1 MNADQLRLFIN
12 GAFASEASAQKI
24 MKALSPSLSRMLRG
38 VREQIELLPDDSLR
52 RQMDWK
58 DIQKV
63 LDASVEP
70 YAQEL
75 NRLLKEELPVSGAKA
90 TEETIENLKSVGVPI
105 TAGEAE
111 ALSPMNVMADST
123 RDFFESTKIGNQ
135 NLTKIF
141 STASGAS
148 PFTKSTLNTINQIV
162 TGGIIEGLSTAEIAR
177 KIAPDL
183 TGSRNQKLTS
193 EAAHRLTGQAQTV
206 ARTAIQDYN
215 RQAKEAVWNANADAL
230 KRLGLKYEFVA
241 ALDSRTCPTC
251 APLDGEEK
259 DSRDDFPKTPVHPN
273 CRCQVILI
281 DPDDKGKVRYGQQAL
296 TKKELAD
303 VKGGEGVYKTQ
314 KKVKGE
320 MMGRQ
325 NIEIGT
331 KGPKNNPQSPR
342 YADFLNKSNQTTQEM
357 FFGGGNAGAVR
368 AERFR
373 QMIKR
378 GKSPQKALEEL
389 TKVKEGTRS
398 FVKAKPLETV
408 TQKPAVRK
416 KAVTPKPVE
425 GFTNKPKTDYKAAV
439 KEGEEIIGTQLKETD
454 KVVGK
459 YRKITD
465 EIDDLKRQRFQIS
478 RSDIQLDLIGNKEYK
493 KLEGRARIDYVSN
506 IINKKRAAIG
516 DKIKGLE
523 GQIASIE
530 KTSLG
535 EMKNLRSQLLKTDL
549 SNAEIKKTVDAIKMT
564 GSNAANR
571 AVVREQVEEFARIFN
586 GGGLLAKGKE
596 HITEIKLIKG
606 RASNGKGRMTTN
618 IDDSYKKRKGS
629 AKATTFHEITHS
641 LEHQRPELLQQAVA
655 FRDSRVTSQR
665 TVKISTLKGGFGQQQ
680 QVLPDEFHHP
690 YTGRPY
696 RTVVGKDGRR
706 NVYEDRSTEILT
718 MGTQMFATP
727 EMMLEFYAKDPEHF
741 KMILSLTRLTF

>member
-1 MNADQLRLFIN
+1 MNSEQLRLFIN

-24 MKALSPSLSRMLRG
+24 MKALSPSLSRMLRQ

-70 YAQEL
+70 YSQEL
-75 NRLLKEELPVSGAKA
+75 NRLLREELPVSGAQA

-105 TAGEAE
+105 TAGEGE

-123 RDFFESTKIGNQ
+123 KDFFNSTKVGNQ

-141 STASGAS
+141 SNAAGVS
-148 PFTKSTLNTINQIV
+148 PYTKSTLSTINQIV

-193 EAAHRLTGQAQTV
+193 EAAHRLAGQAQTV

-215 RQAKEAVWNANADAL
+215 RQAKEAVWDANKDAL

-259 DSRDDFPKTPVHPN
+259 DSRNDFPTTPVHPN
-273 CRCQVILI
+273 CRCQVVLI

-296 TKKELAD
+296 TSEQLAD
-303 VKGGEGVYKTQ
+303 VKGGEGVYKTK

-320 MMGRQ
+320 MLGRQ
-325 NIEIGT
+325 NIEIAT
-331 KGPKNNPQSPR
+331 KGPKSNPKSPR
-342 YADFLNKSNQTTQEM
+342 YADFLHKSNDTTQEM
-357 FFGGGNAGAVR
+357 FFGGGNAGAAR
-368 AERFR
+368 AARFR
-373 QMIKR
+373 KLVQR

-408 TQKPAVRK
+408 TQKPAVKK
-416 KAVTPKPVE
+416 KAATPKPVE

-465 EIDDLKRQRFQIS
+465 ELDDLKRQRFEI
-478 RSDIQLDLIGNKEYK
+478 RRKDIQLDLIGNKEYE
-493 KLEGRARIDYVSN
+493 KLTGRARIDYVSN
-506 IINKKRAAIG
+506 IVDKKRAVIG

-530 KTSLG
+530 KTSLS
-535 EMKNLRSQLLKTDL
+535 EMKSLRQQLLKTNVSD
-549 SNAEIKKTVDAIKMT
+549 AQIKEAVDGITFK
-564 GSNAANR
+564 GSNKAMREKVR
-571 AVVREQVEEFARIFN
+571 AEVEEYARMFN
-586 GGGLLAKGKE
+586 GGAVFKQGQE
-596 HITEIKLIKG
+596 SITEITLSKG
-606 RASNGKGRMTTN
+606 RGSNGGGR
-618 IDDSYKKRKGS
+618 IRVRFDDAERKRAGS
-629 AKATTFHEITHS
+629 AKANVFHELTHS
-641 LEHQRPELLQQAVA
+641 LEDQRPELLQQAVA

-665 TVKISTLKGGFGQQQ
+665 TVKISTLKGGWGQQQ

-690 YTGRPY
+690 YAGRPY
-696 RTVVGKDGRR
+696 RYKRGPNAGK
-706 NVYEDRSTEILT
+706 DRSTEILT
-718 MGTQMFATP
+718 MGAEMFATP